1 MIIYPDLEL
10 RKGRLVNLARNRI
23 DSPIIYDLDPIQAA
37 RDLAAQGAEWLHVV
51 DLDAVFND
59 GENTAII
66 KDIISKASCPVQVG
80 GAIRSRR
87 FQSSTPPEADSPAAL
102 DRRPRC
108 DR

>member
-59 GENTAII
+59 GENAIAPH
-66 KDIISKASCPVQVG
+66 SAG
-80 GAIRSRR
+80 REGAGYTEGWGEDGRKG
-87 FQSSTPPEADSPAAL
+87 
-102 DRRPRC
+102 
-108 DR
+108 

>member
-59 GENTAII
+59 GENTA
-66 KDIISKASCPVQVG
+66 S
-80 GAIRSRR
+80 SRILSAR
-87 FQSSTPPEADSPAAL
+87 RAA
-102 DRRPRC
+102 RC
-108 DR
+108 RLAGPSAPWKKSIAGWKQALAGW

>member
-59 GENTAII
+59 GENTTII
-66 KDIISKASCPVQVG
+66 KDIIRKTSCPV
-80 GAIRSRR
+80 
-87 FQSSTPPEADSPAAL
+87 
-102 DRRPRC
+102 
-108 DR
+108 

>member
-23 DSPIIYDLDPIQAA
+23 DSPIIYDLDPVQAA
-37 RDLAAQGAEWLHVV
+37 RDLASQGAEWLHVV

-66 KDIISKASCPVQVG
+66 KEHYPQG
-80 GAIRSRR
+80 ELPGAGWRR
-87 FQSSTPPEADSPAAL
+87 HPLHGKSP
-102 DRRPRC
+102 
-108 DR
+108 